1 MLVVF
6 FVSSRRRHPRCAL
19 VTGVQTCALPICRAG
34 DAVAVAVPA
43 LARFGPRGGLSHR
56 FLALLVGI
64 PMPMNAATAVFIWYL
79 TPITLAAAGSGA
91 AEIARV
97 VMLYYLAAV
106 RFAPQVSSLPDG
118 QIGRA
123 SCRERVCKYG

>member
-34 DAVAVAVPA
+34 DAVAGAVPA

-64 PMPMNAATAVFIWYL
+64 AMPQNAATAVFIWYL
-79 TPITLAAAGSGA
+79 TPITLAAAGSGDRKSVVNGTSVSV
-91 AEIARV
+91 RV
-97 VMLYYLAAV
+97 DLGGRRIIKNNITLQSVHY
-106 RFAPQVSSLPDG
+106 SLNK
-118 QIGRA
+118 IR
-123 SCRERVCKYG
+123 